1 MYMDHL
7 VEQEVKKLQRTRDLA
22 LVYTSSL
29 LAGSAVIAKQGAFF
43 ADYFPLFKE
52 ELQKT
57 EQFLAQPGMGL
68 ACILTAGMVYVSG
81 IATLIYDYYGE
92 KIENAGKSSIF

>member
-1 MYMDHL
+1 MEDF
-7 VEQEVKKLQRTRDLA
+7 VNQEIRKLQRARDISLA
-22 LVYTSSL
+22 YTSSL
-29 LAGSAVIAKQGAFF
+29 LAGSFVIAKQGAFF

>member
-1 MYMDHL
+1 MEDF
-7 VEQEVKKLQRTRDLA
+7 VNQEIRKLQRARDISLA
-22 LVYTSSL
+22 YTSSL
-29 LAGSAVIAKQGAFF
+29 LAGSFVIAKQGAFF

-68 ACILTAGMVYVSG
+68 ACILTAGLIYVSG
-81 IATLIYDYYGE
+81 IATLLHDYYDKRIE
-92 KIENAGKSSIF
+92 KVQKRELFY